1 MKYFIEAQ
9 FGFCQLIWMIHN
21 KELNRKINRIHER
34 TLPFVYRDNSSSF
47 TEFLKKDNLVCIYYT
62 ESIL

>member
-9 FGFCQLIWMIHN
+9 LSFCQLIWMIHT

-34 TLPFVYRDNSSSF
+34 ALRFVYRDNSSSF
-47 TEFLKKDNLVCIYYT
+47 TEFLKKDNT
-62 ESIL
+62 N